1 MSVPKEIPLLPA
13 SAAVVR
19 ELRDLPKAIQQ
30 EIGYQL
36 QLVQWGKEPTSWKPM
51 PDVGPGCREIRVT
64 TSDGIARSIYLYLG
78 KDPQYVVCL
87 CAFVKKTPKIPK
99 NILDTA
105 KKRLKSIKEEIDK
118 EQKDEH

>member
-13 SAAVVR
+13 SEAVVR

-51 PDVGPGCREIRVT
+51 PDVGPGYREIRVT

-87 CAFVKKTPKIPK
+87 CAFVKKTQKTPK